1 MRESKG
7 NSGGVIRVTE
17 KIVSAMRVK
26 QRAGNGGDGSG
37 EGVGERIGSGVE
49 RRRGSEEEKEW
60 RRVDAVQRRRG
71 SREE

>member
-1 MRESKG
+1 
-7 NSGGVIRVTE
+7 
-17 KIVSAMRVK
+17 MRVK

-37 EGVGERIGSGVE
+37 EGVGERIGGGVE